1 MTDHTLHRRN
11 LLKSIAR
18 SGTAIAVTSDV
29 AGAQQQSAQPSNP
42 PPPKAAPPTAAMNDA
57 EKGHVPEAE
66 SLTTRMTGSDF
77 MVDVVKRL
85 NIDYIAA
92 VPGSTFRALQESFI
106 NYGANTKPEWLTC
119 LHEEQSVAMC
129 HGYAKVAGK
138 PMAAVV
144 HGTVGLHHATMA
156 IYNAWCDR
164 VPMLVITGNAG
175 ASDDRRPGVE
185 WMHSMQDNGAI
196 VRDFTKW
203 DDYPASLQH
212 FAESM
217 TRAHALSMSV
227 PTAPVLIN
235 ADGKLQEMP
244 LSEEEHRKLSI
255 PALSMPVPPAA
266 DSGAL
271 REAVRLLLAADNPV
285 IVADRYARTDKGM
298 GQLVAFAELIQAPVV
313 DLGSRMNFPNQHALN
328 HTERSAQ
335 LLAQADVILALEPVD
350 LYGMLNKIRDQ
361 IERTTTPRNAKGP
374 KVVSISSHDLLIHAN
389 YQDFQRYQPVTL
401 AISADA
407 EASMPGLIEALKSQM
422 TDQQRDQFGV
432 RGRKLADLRRAL
444 FDRSRQEAAQ
454 GWDASPISTAR
465 VCMELWNQIKNE
477 DWAMVHE
484 AGFQSHWPRRLWT
497 MDKPYHHI
505 GGSGGAGVGY
515 QASAAVG
522 AALAHRDAGRNVIVS
537 ITGDGDLNMGPGVLW
552 TAAHHRIPLLT
563 IVHNNR
569 AYHQEVMH
577 LQRMANRH
585 NRGIDRAP
593 IGTVMTD
600 PNIDYAKIAAGYGVA
615 SFGPITSPEDLA
627 PAITKALQVVKSGQP
642 ALIDA
647 VMQPR

>member
-1 MTDHTLHRRN
+1 MTDHALHRRN
-11 LLKSIAR
+11 LLKSIAL
-18 SGTAIAVTSDV
+18 SGTAIAVTSER
-29 AGAQQQSAQPSNP
+29 AGAQQPSA
-42 PPPKAAPPTAAMNDA
+42 PPPKAAAPTTAMNDA
-57 EKGHVPEAE
+57 EKGAVPAAD
-66 SLTTRMTGSDF
+66 SLTTKMTGSDF

-92 VPGSTFRALQESFI
+92 VPGSTFRGLQESFI
-106 NYGANTKPEWLTC
+106 NYGGNTKPEWLTC

-164 VPMLVITGNAG
+164 VPVLVITGNAG
-175 ASDDRRPGVE
+175 ATDDRRPGVE
-185 WMHSMQDNGAI
+185 WDHSMQDNGAI

-217 TRAHALSMSV
+217 TRAHALATAV
-227 PTAPVLIN
+227 PSAPVLIN

-244 LSEEEHRKLSI
+244 LSDEEHGKLSI
-255 PALSMPVPPAA
+255 PGLSAPVPPAGDPA
-266 DSGAL
+266 AL
-271 REAVRLLLAADNPV
+271 REAVRLLLAAQNPV

-298 GQLVAFAELIQAPVV
+298 SQLVAFAELVQAPVV

-328 HTERSAQ
+328 HTERAGQ
-335 LLAQADVILALEPVD
+335 LIGQADMILALEPID

-361 IERTTTPRNAKGP
+361 IERTSAPKNTKA
-374 KVVSISSHDLLIHAN
+374 KVVAISSHDLLIHSN
-389 YQDFQRYQPVTL
+389 YQDFQRYQPVAL
-401 AISADA
+401 SISADA
-407 EASMPGLIEALKSQM
+407 EASMPGLIDALKSQM

-444 FDRSRQEAAQ
+444 FERAREDAAQ
-454 GWDASPISTAR
+454 AWDASPLSTAR

-484 AGFQSHWPRRLWT
+484 PAFQSNWPKRLWD
-497 MDKPYHHI
+497 MNKPYHHI

-515 QASAAVG
+515 QGAAAVG
-522 AALAHRDAGRNVIVS
+522 AALAHRDAGRNVVVS
-537 ITGDGDLNMGPGVLW
+537 ITGDGELNMGPAVLW
-552 TAAHHRIPLLT
+552 TAAHHKIPLLT

-615 SFGPITSPEDLA
+615 SFGPISSPDDLA
-627 PAITKALQVVKSGQP
+627 PAIKKALEVVKSGQP